1 MVFILKNGASE
12 DEIKAIEDAIYK
24 NDSFKGFDA
33 KKYNG
38 KIPLKNNPLT
48 IQIKLRN
55 EWEKPV
61 R

>member
-1 MVFILKNGASE
+1 MVLILKNGASH
-12 DEIKAIEDAIYK
+12 DDIKAIEDAIYR
-24 NDSFKGFDA
+24 DDLFKGFDA

-38 KIPLKNNPLT
+38 KIPLKENPST

-55 EWEKPV
+55 EWKGRV